1 MTKLNKDQL
10 IVFIG
15 VILFQIGVGIYSNAA
30 GTLFAAMRLAENYP
44 VSYMSMYYGIRGL
57 GMAVFAVIVVP
68 KFFQVNKRNFLIAVE
83 LVSIASFMVFLLGT
97 GRVVWIAAAVLVA
110 LGFCCLGITTPYILN
125 QWMPEF
131 AGTATGVA
139 MACYGVAGA
148 IFNPLVSSWSK
159 SGGWKYA
166 NVNMAA
172 FTAVLCAA
180 GLLLIFR
187 KPIPNDTK
195 TSGGKSGLRVVI
207 EDKKLFALVTLAT
220 LASSCTYMFSQYM
233 GTYATDLGYD
243 LAVGATMSTLSNIG
257 NILWK
262 IIFGIACDKIGPHR
276 PILFTLWMT
285 VLTFCGFAFMNGSQ
299 LALYASAFL
308 YSMCFSAGAI
318 GFSRLCMSSY
328 GVEGYKKYSPLHSSI
343 NSVAGALYSF
353 SAGPMIALMGN
364 YNYLFVACTVLII
377 ISTAAILGLLG
388 RGRKAA

>member
-15 VILFQIGVGIYSNAA
+15 TILFQIGVGIYSNAA

-44 VSYMSMYYGIRGL
+44 VSYMSMYYGIRGI

-68 KFFQVNKRNFLIAVE
+68 QFFRVNKRMFLVVVE
-83 LVSIASFMVFLLGT
+83 IVSIASFMVFLLGT
-97 GRVVWIAAAVLVA
+97 SRAIWIAAAVLVA
-110 LGFCCLGITTPYILN
+110 FGFCCLGITTPYILN

-159 SGGWKYA
+159 SGGWKSA
-166 NVNMAA
+166 NIKMAL
-172 FTAVLCAA
+172 FTAVLCAI

-195 TSGGKSGLRVVI
+195 TSGGQSGLRVVI
-207 EDKKLFALVTLAT
+207 EDKKLFALVTLGT

-262 IIFGIACDKIGPHR
+262 IIFGVACDKIGPHK
-276 PILFTLWMT
+276 PILFTLWVT
-285 VLTFCGFAFMNGSQ
+285 VLTFCGFAFLNGQ
-299 LALYASAFL
+299 PIALYASAFL

-328 GVEGYKKYSPLHSSI
+328 DVEGYKKYSPLHSSI

-353 SAGPMIALMGN
+353 SAGPMIVRMGN
-364 YNYLFVACTVLII
+364 YNYLFIACTILIV
-377 ISTAAILGLLG
+377 ISTAAILQLLK
-388 RGRKAA
+388 RKQGAA